1 MAIQRNQ
8 RIVPGRAT
16 LAAAGALAVVVAS
29 CDYDPGHANLPWR
42 LSLKNKI
49 VLEDAGLGS
58 SEAQVTGALTTLFG
72 TAENPRHLITTN
84 MYDAEEDPNLAGDIE
99 LTDEQLDAIVE
110 DNRLRRFQGQL
121 ELIAAGRFAEVP
133 EPLYAEDLWAQWQR
147 DFAPLHTGTPSS
159 EEGEPAVT
167 VGADEPF
174 PVDDI
179 WVPGLGDEATW
190 GEAAAA
196 LFENWYPTL
205 RESAEMYRAQC
216 LHCHG
221 NEGGGDGPTAEFLE
235 PRPRDYRLGK
245 FKWVAVDNGKRPR
258 RDDLVNILKNGAY
271 FTAMPSFDRF
281 SEGQLHGLADYVRLL
296 AMRGETETLLALEM
310 TGSDTGD
317 LPLDTVQ
324 SSYEDVWE
332 GWRDAEENYVAAEVE
347 VPRWDLM
354 EADEMVRR
362 TEHGREL
369 FMGTT
374 ANCFSCHGADGRGAE
389 GATLPISLAEVVE
402 PDSLDADYER
412 RGGYRWVERLDAE
425 GEVVLDRADQ
435 PVMDLYRIKP
445 DDWGNP
451 SMPRN
456 FTRTIFR
463 GGGRPIDIFRR
474 VKYGIG
480 GTIMP
485 ASEASL
491 TDDDLWDIVL
501 YVKHL
506 ANANDLARE
515 YERKLA
521 AAARMHEA
529 EHGHGHGHDD
539 DHGAGHGDDDHDGA
553 DHHDG
558 EDHDEAGH

>member
-1 MAIQRNQ
+1 MANQ
-8 RIVPGRAT
+8 RTLRTVPGRH
-16 LAAAGALAVVVAS
+16 LAAAGLLAVAVAS
-29 CDYDPGHANLPWR
+29 CDYDPGHADLPWR
-42 LSLKNKI
+42 LSLNNKA
-49 VLEDAGLGS
+49 VLADAGLS
-58 SEAQVTGALTTLFG
+58 ASEAQVTGALTTLFG
-72 TAENPRHLITTN
+72 TAQNPRHLITGD
-84 MYDAEEDPNLAGDIE
+84 MYDAEEDPNLAGDLE
-99 LTDEQLDAIVE
+99 LTDEQLDAIVM
-110 DNRLRRFQGQL
+110 DNRVKRFPAQL
-121 ELIAAGRFAEVP
+121 ELIAAGRFSEVP
-133 EPLYAEDLWAQWQR
+133 EPLYAQDLWAKWQR
-147 DFAPLHTGTPSS
+147 DFAPLHTGTPG
-159 EEGEPAVT
+159 EEGEPAVFT
-167 VGADEPF
+167 GADEAF

-190 GEAAAA
+190 GEAATA
-196 LFENWYPTL
+196 LFENWYPSL

-258 RDDLVNILKNGAY
+258 RDDLVNILQNGAY

-281 SEGQLHGLADYVRLL
+281 SEGQLHGLSDYVRLL

-324 SSYEDVWE
+324 SSYADVWE
-332 GWRDAEENYVAAEVE
+332 GWRDAEENYVAGEVD
-347 VPRWDLM
+347 VPRWDEM
-354 EADEMVRR
+354 SADEMVRR

-402 PDSLDADYER
+402 ADSLDADYER
-412 RGGYRWVERLDAE
+412 RGGYRWVERRNAK
-425 GEVVLDRADQ
+425 GEVVKDKADQ
-435 PVMDLYRIKP
+435 PLMDLYRIKP

-463 GGGRPIDIFRR
+463 GGSRPIDIFRR

-506 ANANDLARE
+506 ANSNDLARE
-515 YERKLA
+515 YERKAA

-529 EHGHGHGHDD
+529 EHGHG
-539 DHGAGHGDDDHDGA
+539 DHA
-553 DHHDG
+553 
-558 EDHDEAGH
+558 EDHDSDEASH

>member
-1 MAIQRNQ
+1 MANQ
-8 RIVPGRAT
+8 RTLRTVPGRH
-16 LAAAGALAVVVAS
+16 LAAAGLLAVAVAS
-29 CDYDPGHANLPWR
+29 CDYDPGHADLPWR
-42 LSLKNKI
+42 LSLNNKA
-49 VLEDAGLGS
+49 VLADAGLS
-58 SEAQVTGALTTLFG
+58 ASEAQVTGALTTLFG
-72 TAENPRHLITTN
+72 TAQNPRHLITGD
-84 MYDAEEDPNLAGDIE
+84 MYDAEEDPNLAGDLE
-99 LTDEQLDAIVE
+99 LTDEQLDAIVM
-110 DNRLRRFQGQL
+110 DNRVKRFPAQL
-121 ELIAAGRFAEVP
+121 ELIAAGRFSEVP
-133 EPLYAEDLWAQWQR
+133 EPLYAQDLWAKWQR
-147 DFAPLHTGTPSS
+147 DFAPLHTGTPG
-159 EEGEPAVT
+159 EEGEPAVFT
-167 VGADEPF
+167 GADEAF

-190 GEAAAA
+190 GEAATA
-196 LFENWYPTL
+196 LFENWYPSL

-281 SEGQLHGLADYVRLL
+281 SEGQLHGLSDYVRLL

-324 SSYEDVWE
+324 SSYADVWE
-332 GWRDAEENYVAAEVE
+332 GWRDAEENYVAGEVD
-347 VPRWDLM
+347 VPRWDEM
-354 EADEMVRR
+354 SADEMVRR

-402 PDSLDADYER
+402 ADSLDADYER
-412 RGGYRWVERLDAE
+412 RGGYRWVERRNAK
-425 GEVVLDRADQ
+425 GEVVKDKADQ
-435 PVMDLYRIKP
+435 PLMDLYRIKP

-463 GGGRPIDIFRR
+463 GGSRPIDIFRR

-506 ANANDLARE
+506 ANSNDLARE
-515 YERKLA
+515 YERKAA

-529 EHGHGHGHDD
+529 EHGHG
-539 DHGAGHGDDDHDGA
+539 DHA
-553 DHHDG
+553 
-558 EDHDEAGH
+558 EDHDSDEASH